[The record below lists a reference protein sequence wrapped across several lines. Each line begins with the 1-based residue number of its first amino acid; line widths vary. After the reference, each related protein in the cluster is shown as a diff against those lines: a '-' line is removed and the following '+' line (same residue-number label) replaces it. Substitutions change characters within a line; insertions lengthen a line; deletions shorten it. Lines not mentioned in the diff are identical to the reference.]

1 MERSLLADPVAFGES
16 MFGVKLWSAQK
27 AIIRAILNNRRV
39 AVKAAHSTG
48 KTHAAALLALWYVSR
63 FEDARVVTIA
73 PGWLM
78 VRSVLWSEIHGLLQR
93 AQYRLPF
100 TAVNQME
107 VKFGPKNMILGLSTN
122 DAARLQGQHSEKLLV
137 IVDEAPG
144 LPAEFWPSIEGTL
157 ASGDSRLL
165 MMGNPTL
172 TSGPFF
178 DAFGRSRSAWKTF
191 SISAFDSPNF
201 KGISLERL
209 LKLRDA
215 ELDRNAWPFLCTRR
229 WVRER
234 YDEWFNGGIENS
246 PCGPQG
252 CSANFRAIRATPSF
266 RSRCSK
272 RRAALREIP
281 VGIS

>member
-1 MERSLLADPVAFGES
+1 M
-16 MFGVKLWSAQK
+16 
-27 AIIRAILNNRRV
+27 
-39 AVKAAHSTG
+39 
-48 KTHAAALLALWYVSR
+48 
-63 FEDARVVTIA
+63 
-73 PGWLM
+73 
-78 VRSVLWSEIHGLLQR
+78 
-93 AQYRLPF
+93 
-100 TAVNQME
+100 
-107 VKFGPKNMILGLSTN
+107 
-122 DAARLQGQHSEKLLV
+122 

-144 LPAEFWPSIEGTL
+144 LPAEFLPSIEGTL

-201 KGISLERL
+201 KGISLEKL

-215 ELDRNAWPFLCTRR
+215 ELDRNTWPFLCTRR

-246 PCGPQG
+246 PLWAARVLGEFPRD
-252 CSANFRAIRATPSF
+252 STNALYPLALLEAA
-266 RSRCSK
+266 
-272 RRAALREIP
+272 RRAPIDRGDAITVGVDVAGPGRDRTVCVACAGGAIIDTGIYTDADHRRGFWLFCASIRSACGSRRSIP
-281 VGIS
+281 AASGFISSRSSTTRDSPLKGSMRHPQPKKKNASLTKKRSDTGTCASVFSAARSAA